1 MPGGVGFRTAVPGGV
16 GFGLRLEVVDAVELA
31 VVRTGAAEPGQ
42 APYYLGMR
50 IQIKRT
56 FSGEY
61 ELPVLPVIEGLSEV
75 EVDYCLGS
83 SN

>member
-1 MPGGVGFRTAVPGGV
+1 MPGGVGFGAERERS
-16 GFGLRLEVVDAVELA
+16 GLRLEVVDAVELA

-61 ELPVLPVIEGLSEV
+61 ELPVLPIIEGLSKV
-75 EVDYCLGS
+75 KLDYCLGS